1 MTRLLNKRIITKS
14 IGVALA
20 VGITGC
26 SSPDI
31 GSKSESV
38 NDSSTQEIS
47 AVDTANEEISE
58 DSNSAATASTDGSEQ
73 TKGSEEL
80 YEEFINGDISATC
93 IYEGTES
100 QIWFKDLPQ
109 DPEEWDSYSVS
120 DEKVDLDNDGEDELI
135 LNGPYGGMYL
145 DARDGQVYVLA
156 QGEGTAGELSYIEYE
171 DSIYIIHRDTSHGGR
186 KIYRF
191 DLYDGSGEAVESFD
205 LSAEYWDA
213 EYDMYDSDSDFT
225 FKGEAITM
233 EEYEKLMKEIFGA
246 PTKVEYGAQLAAWE
260 FQQDDD
266 SEKIIND
273 GSDTFYD
280 AMEAFYAEE
289 YTYKQSTD
297 GLDGTLSIIQELDNS
312 SEYSIDDNNSN
323 GYRFMAL
330 GSNVEYIK
338 GDRLYLK
345 YPETVYEDGTAVYT
359 YYIIAHH
366 GGYIFLFE
374 TDENYENPEYIY
386 TAWYKY

>member
-1 MTRLLNKRIITKS
+1 MTRLLNKKIITKS
-14 IGVALA
+14 IGVVLA
-20 VGITGC
+20 VCITGC
-26 SSPDI
+26 SSPNI

-58 DSNSAATASTDGSEQ
+58 DSNSAATASTDESEQ

-225 FKGEAITM
+225 FKGESITM
-233 EEYEKLMKEIFGA
+233 EEYEKLMKDIFDI
-246 PTKVEYGAQLAAWE
+246 PTKIEYGAQLASLE
-260 FQQDDD
+260 FQYDDD

-312 SEYSIDDNNSN
+312 REYSIDDNNNN
-323 GYRFMAL
+323 GYRFIAL

>member
-1 MTRLLNKRIITKS
+1 MKQILSKS
-14 IGVALA
+14 ILKKGVGVLLA
-20 VGITGC
+20 VSITGC

-31 GSKSESV
+31 GSKEESV
-38 NDSSTQEIS
+38 DEASTQEASVEDVSKEASS
-47 AVDTANEEISE
+47 AVS
-58 DSNSAATASTDGSEQ
+58 DSAEAASTDEAEE
-73 TKGSEEL
+73 TKDSEEL
-80 YEEFINGDISATC
+80 YEEFLNGDISATC

-120 DEKVDLDNDGEDELI
+120 DNKVDLDNDGEDELI

-297 GLDGTLSIIQELDNS
+297 GLDGTLSIIQEFDS
-312 SEYSIDDNNSN
+312 SNEFSIYDNNSIT
-323 GYRFMAL
+323 YRFIAL
-330 GSNVEYIK
+330 GSDVEYIK
-338 GDRLYLK
+338 GNRMYMK
-345 YPETVYEDGTAVYT
+345 YPETVYEDGTAIFK

>member
-1 MTRLLNKRIITKS
+1 
-14 IGVALA
+14 
-20 VGITGC
+20 
-26 SSPDI
+26 
-31 GSKSESV
+31 
-38 NDSSTQEIS
+38 
-47 AVDTANEEISE
+47 
-58 DSNSAATASTDGSEQ
+58 
-73 TKGSEEL
+73 
-80 YEEFINGDISATC
+80 
-93 IYEGTES
+93 
-100 QIWFKDLPQ
+100 
-109 DPEEWDSYSVS
+109 
-120 DEKVDLDNDGEDELI
+120 
-135 LNGPYGGMYL
+135 MYL

-289 YTYKQSTD
+289 YTYKHSTD

-312 SEYSIDDNNSN
+312 REYSIDDNNSN
-323 GYRFMAL
+323 GYRFIAL

>member
-1 MTRLLNKRIITKS
+1 MTRLLNKKIITKS
-14 IGVALA
+14 IGVVLA

-26 SSPDI
+26 SSPNI

-120 DEKVDLDNDGEDELI
+120 DKKVDLDNDGEDELI
-135 LNGPYGGMYL
+135 INGPYGGMYL

-312 SEYSIDDNNSN
+312 REYSIDDNNSN
-323 GYRFMAL
+323 GYRFIAL

>member
-1 MTRLLNKRIITKS
+1 MTRLLNRKIITKS
-14 IGVALA
+14 IGVVLA

-26 SSPDI
+26 SSPNI

-58 DSNSAATASTDGSEQ
+58 DSNSATTASTDGSEQ

-135 LNGPYGGMYL
+135 INGPYGGMYL

-297 GLDGTLSIIQELDNS
+297 GLDGTLNIIQEFDS
-312 SEYSIDDNNSN
+312 SKEFSIYDNNSN
-323 GYRFMAL
+323 GYRFIAL

-366 GGYIFLFE
+366 GSHIFLFK